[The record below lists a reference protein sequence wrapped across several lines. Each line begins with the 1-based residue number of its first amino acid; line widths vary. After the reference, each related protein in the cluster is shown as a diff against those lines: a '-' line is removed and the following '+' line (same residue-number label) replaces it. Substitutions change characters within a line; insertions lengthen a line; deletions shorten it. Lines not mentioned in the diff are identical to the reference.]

1 MEAAAQAEETPG
13 PEHDLF
19 VIGGGVNGCAIARDA
34 AGRGLRVALAEKG
47 DLASATSSAS
57 TKLFHGGLRY
67 LEYFEFRLVREAL
80 VEREIL
86 LRAMPHISWPMRFVL
101 PISAEMRF
109 EAETPVSRLVS
120 LAMPWLRGRRPA
132 WMIRLGL
139 MLYDAMGGRQILPGT
154 RSLDLRHDP
163 AGAPLKPQFPKA
175 FEYSDCW
182 IEDSRLVV
190 LSARDAAARGARIMT
205 RTPVIAA
212 RRQGD
217 LWRITLER
225 DGARVETTARMLVNA
240 AGPWVGE
247 VLHDRVH
254 VEARENVRL
263 VRGSHVVTRKLFDH
277 DRCYFLQGADGR
289 IIFAIPYEGDFTLI
303 GTTDVDHDD
312 PGIPPVCSPEEQAY
326 LLAFASAYFARPV
339 TEADVVWTYSGVRP
353 LYDDGA
359 KSATAATRDYVLTL
373 DEAGAPLLNVFGG
386 KITTHRRLAE
396 AAMARARPF
405 FLRMGGD
412 WTAGAPLPGGDFPVD
427 GVAALIAGLQAD
439 FPFLAPGQAH
449 RLVRAYGTE
458 ARALLAGAAGPED
471 LGEDFG
477 AGITAREL
485 DWTIAKE
492 WVRTGEDFVWRRT
505 RAGLRLT
512 PTQIDR
518 IDAYVRDALRRP

>member
-1 MEAAAQAEETPG
+1 
-13 PEHDLF
+13 
-19 VIGGGVNGCAIARDA
+19 
-34 AGRGLRVALAEKG
+34 
-47 DLASATSSAS
+47 
-57 TKLFHGGLRY
+57 
-67 LEYFEFRLVREAL
+67 
-80 VEREIL
+80 
-86 LRAMPHISWPMRFVL
+86 
-101 PISAEMRF
+101 
-109 EAETPVSRLVS
+109 
-120 LAMPWLRGRRPA
+120 
-132 WMIRLGL
+132 
-139 MLYDAMGGRQILPGT
+139 
-154 RSLDLRHDP
+154 
-163 AGAPLKPQFPKA
+163 
-175 FEYSDCW
+175 
-182 IEDSRLVV
+182 
-190 LSARDAAARGARIMT
+190 MT

-225 DGARVETTARMLVNA
+225 DGAETHTTARMLVNA

-254 VEARENVRL
+254 VEARETVRL
-263 VRGSHVVTRKLFDH
+263 VRGSHIVTRKLFDH
-277 DRCYFLQGADGR
+277 DRCYFLQGGDGR

-359 KSATAATRDYVLTL
+359 RSATAATRDYVLTL

-405 FLRMGGD
+405 FAAMGGD
-412 WTAGAPLPGGDFPVD
+412 WTAGAPLPGGDFAVD
-427 GVAALIAGLQAD
+427 GAEALIAGLQAD
-439 FPFLAPGQAH
+439 FRFLDAAQAR

-458 ARALLAGAAGPED
+458 ARALLAGARRRED
-471 LGEDFG
+471 LGEEFG

-485 DWTIAKE
+485 DWTVARE
-492 WVRTGEDFVWRRT
+492 WVRTGEDFVWRRS

-512 PTQIDR
+512 PAQIER
-518 IDAYVRDALRRP
+518 IDAHVRQAARQA